1 MYFEKIRGQR
11 FAKKYLSNS
20 IKSNMISHAYMF
32 EGPSGVG
39 KNTMARELA
48 ATLLEM
54 ENLFNSPD
62 YIEITPDGNSI
73 KIAQIRKL
81 QSDILV
87 KPYKSYK
94 IYVIDEAQK
103 MTVEA
108 QNALL
113 KTLEEPPKYAII
125 ILITNNKESLLD
137 TIKSRCE
144 IIKFTPIPLVEVAD
158 YLTQIGVDKN
168 RASLLAN
175 FSRGSM
181 QKAIELSESEDFH
194 IMRDEV
200 QKYVETF
207 LTGSMLD
214 IMDIQSSIEKY
225 KDNITNVL
233 DLLVNYFRDIMMVKE
248 NVDSSMIINLD
259 RLVFIKNMS
268 TKITYSQLS
277 KIIDIIEETKIQAMD
292 IMKCFKSVCF
302 MVSSPITAECGC
314 AGSGKHYN
322 AYGSRNMPGFI
333 SGRCGNYGNFLC
345 CVRNSVRFGIK
356 SPRPGVWEQKGS
368 CHGNRIRLCRI
379 CFRTGFIFQI
389 KSIRLLGI
397 RNSKDRI
404 IQNR

>member
-81 QSDILV
+81 QSAILV

-158 YLTQIGVDKN
+158 YLTQTGVDKN

-194 IMRDEV
+194 IMRDDV

-277 KIIDIIEETKIQAMD
+277 KIIDIIEETKNKLRSNCNFNISIQVMTLN
-292 IMKCFKSVCF
+292 IYEV
-302 MVSSPITAECGC
+302 
-314 AGSGKHYN
+314 
-322 AYGSRNMPGFI
+322 
-333 SGRCGNYGNFLC
+333 
-345 CVRNSVRFGIK
+345 IK
-356 SPRPGVWEQKGS
+356 
-368 CHGNRIRLCRI
+368 
-379 CFRTGFIFQI
+379 
-389 KSIRLLGI
+389 
-397 RNSKDRI
+397 
-404 IQNR
+404 

>member
-125 ILITNNKESLLD
+125 ILITNNKESLLY

-194 IMRDEV
+194 IMREEV

-277 KIIDIIEETKIQAMD
+277 KIIDIIEETKNKLRSNCNFNISIQVMTLN
-292 IMKCFKSVCF
+292 IYEV
-302 MVSSPITAECGC
+302 
-314 AGSGKHYN
+314 
-322 AYGSRNMPGFI
+322 
-333 SGRCGNYGNFLC
+333 
-345 CVRNSVRFGIK
+345 IK
-356 SPRPGVWEQKGS
+356 
-368 CHGNRIRLCRI
+368 
-379 CFRTGFIFQI
+379 
-389 KSIRLLGI
+389 
-397 RNSKDRI
+397 
-404 IQNR
+404 

>member
-144 IIKFTPIPLVEVAD
+144 IIKFTPIPLLEVAD
-158 YLTQIGVDKN
+158 YLTQTGVDKN

-277 KIIDIIEETKIQAMD
+277 KIIDIIEETKNKLRSNCNFNISIQVMTLN
-292 IMKCFKSVCF
+292 IYEV
-302 MVSSPITAECGC
+302 
-314 AGSGKHYN
+314 
-322 AYGSRNMPGFI
+322 
-333 SGRCGNYGNFLC
+333 
-345 CVRNSVRFGIK
+345 IK
-356 SPRPGVWEQKGS
+356 
-368 CHGNRIRLCRI
+368 
-379 CFRTGFIFQI
+379 
-389 KSIRLLGI
+389 
-397 RNSKDRI
+397 
-404 IQNR
+404 

>member
-20 IKSNMISHAYMF
+20 IKSDMVSHAYMF
-32 EGPSGVG
+32 EGPNGIG

-48 ATLLEM
+48 ATLLDM

-158 YLTQIGVDKN
+158 YLTQTGVDKN

-277 KIIDIIEETKIQAMD
+277 KIIDIIEETKNKLRSNCNFNISIQVMTLN
-292 IMKCFKSVCF
+292 IYEV
-302 MVSSPITAECGC
+302 
-314 AGSGKHYN
+314 
-322 AYGSRNMPGFI
+322 
-333 SGRCGNYGNFLC
+333 
-345 CVRNSVRFGIK
+345 IK
-356 SPRPGVWEQKGS
+356 
-368 CHGNRIRLCRI
+368 
-379 CFRTGFIFQI
+379 
-389 KSIRLLGI
+389 
-397 RNSKDRI
+397 
-404 IQNR
+404 

>member
-48 ATLLEM
+48 ATLLDM

-158 YLTQIGVDKN
+158 YLTQTGVDKN

-214 IMDIQSSIEKY
+214 IMDIQNSIEKY

-277 KIIDIIEETKIQAMD
+277 KIIDIIEETKNKLRSNCNFNISIQVMTLN
-292 IMKCFKSVCF
+292 IYEV
-302 MVSSPITAECGC
+302 
-314 AGSGKHYN
+314 
-322 AYGSRNMPGFI
+322 
-333 SGRCGNYGNFLC
+333 
-345 CVRNSVRFGIK
+345 IK
-356 SPRPGVWEQKGS
+356 
-368 CHGNRIRLCRI
+368 
-379 CFRTGFIFQI
+379 
-389 KSIRLLGI
+389 
-397 RNSKDRI
+397 
-404 IQNR
+404 

>member
-48 ATLLEM
+48 ATLLDM

-200 QKYVETF
+200 QKYVEIF

-233 DLLVNYFRDIMMVKE
+233 DLLVNYFRDIMMVKG

-277 KIIDIIEETKIQAMD
+277 KIIDIIEETKNKLRSNCNFNISIQVMTLN
-292 IMKCFKSVCF
+292 IYEV
-302 MVSSPITAECGC
+302 
-314 AGSGKHYN
+314 
-322 AYGSRNMPGFI
+322 
-333 SGRCGNYGNFLC
+333 
-345 CVRNSVRFGIK
+345 IK
-356 SPRPGVWEQKGS
+356 
-368 CHGNRIRLCRI
+368 
-379 CFRTGFIFQI
+379 
-389 KSIRLLGI
+389 
-397 RNSKDRI
+397 
-404 IQNR
+404 

>member
-1 MYFEKIRGQR
+1 MYFDKIRGQR

-144 IIKFTPIPLVEVAD
+144 IIKFTPIPLLEVAD
-158 YLTQIGVDKN
+158 YLTQTGVDKN

-277 KIIDIIEETKIQAMD
+277 KIIDIIEETKNKLRSNCNFNISIQVMTLN
-292 IMKCFKSVCF
+292 IYEV
-302 MVSSPITAECGC
+302 
-314 AGSGKHYN
+314 
-322 AYGSRNMPGFI
+322 
-333 SGRCGNYGNFLC
+333 
-345 CVRNSVRFGIK
+345 IK
-356 SPRPGVWEQKGS
+356 
-368 CHGNRIRLCRI
+368 
-379 CFRTGFIFQI
+379 
-389 KSIRLLGI
+389 
-397 RNSKDRI
+397 
-404 IQNR
+404 

>member
-158 YLTQIGVDKN
+158 YLTQTGVDKN

-214 IMDIQSSIEKY
+214 IIDIQSSIEKY

-277 KIIDIIEETKIQAMD
+277 KIIDIIEETKNKLRSNCNFNISIQVMTLN
-292 IMKCFKSVCF
+292 IYEV
-302 MVSSPITAECGC
+302 
-314 AGSGKHYN
+314 
-322 AYGSRNMPGFI
+322 
-333 SGRCGNYGNFLC
+333 
-345 CVRNSVRFGIK
+345 IK
-356 SPRPGVWEQKGS
+356 
-368 CHGNRIRLCRI
+368 
-379 CFRTGFIFQI
+379 
-389 KSIRLLGI
+389 
-397 RNSKDRI
+397 
-404 IQNR
+404 

>member
-39 KNTMARELA
+39 KNTMARDLA
-48 ATLLEM
+48 TTLLEM

-87 KPYKSYK
+87 KSYKSYK

-125 ILITNNKESLLD
+125 ILITNNKESLLE

-158 YLTQIGVDKN
+158 YLTQTGVDKN

-277 KIIDIIEETKIQAMD
+277 KIIDIIEETKNKLRSNCNFNISIQVMTLN
-292 IMKCFKSVCF
+292 IYEV
-302 MVSSPITAECGC
+302 
-314 AGSGKHYN
+314 
-322 AYGSRNMPGFI
+322 
-333 SGRCGNYGNFLC
+333 
-345 CVRNSVRFGIK
+345 IK
-356 SPRPGVWEQKGS
+356 
-368 CHGNRIRLCRI
+368 
-379 CFRTGFIFQI
+379 
-389 KSIRLLGI
+389 
-397 RNSKDRI
+397 
-404 IQNR
+404 

>member
-158 YLTQIGVDKN
+158 YLTQTGVDKN

-268 TKITYSQLS
+268 RKITYSQLS
-277 KIIDIIEETKIQAMD
+277 KIIDIIEETKTKLRSNCNFNISIQVMTLN
-292 IMKCFKSVCF
+292 IYEV
-302 MVSSPITAECGC
+302 
-314 AGSGKHYN
+314 
-322 AYGSRNMPGFI
+322 
-333 SGRCGNYGNFLC
+333 
-345 CVRNSVRFGIK
+345 IK
-356 SPRPGVWEQKGS
+356 
-368 CHGNRIRLCRI
+368 
-379 CFRTGFIFQI
+379 
-389 KSIRLLGI
+389 
-397 RNSKDRI
+397 
-404 IQNR
+404 

>member
-11 FAKKYLSNS
+11 FAKKYLINS

-48 ATLLEM
+48 TTLLEM

-158 YLTQIGVDKN
+158 YLTQTGVDKN

-214 IMDIQSSIEKY
+214 IMDIQNSIEKY

-277 KIIDIIEETKIQAMD
+277 KIIDIIEETKNKLRSNCNFNISIQVMTLN
-292 IMKCFKSVCF
+292 IYEV
-302 MVSSPITAECGC
+302 
-314 AGSGKHYN
+314 
-322 AYGSRNMPGFI
+322 
-333 SGRCGNYGNFLC
+333 
-345 CVRNSVRFGIK
+345 IK
-356 SPRPGVWEQKGS
+356 
-368 CHGNRIRLCRI
+368 
-379 CFRTGFIFQI
+379 
-389 KSIRLLGI
+389 
-397 RNSKDRI
+397 
-404 IQNR
+404 

>member
-1 MYFEKIRGQR
+1 MYFDKIRGQR

-158 YLTQIGVDKN
+158 YLTQTGVDKN

-248 NVDSSMIINLD
+248 NVDSRMIINLD

-277 KIIDIIEETKIQAMD
+277 KIIDIIEETKNKLRSNCNFNISIQVMTLN
-292 IMKCFKSVCF
+292 IYEV
-302 MVSSPITAECGC
+302 
-314 AGSGKHYN
+314 
-322 AYGSRNMPGFI
+322 
-333 SGRCGNYGNFLC
+333 
-345 CVRNSVRFGIK
+345 IK
-356 SPRPGVWEQKGS
+356 
-368 CHGNRIRLCRI
+368 
-379 CFRTGFIFQI
+379 
-389 KSIRLLGI
+389 
-397 RNSKDRI
+397 
-404 IQNR
+404 

>member
-32 EGPSGVG
+32 EGLSGVG
-39 KNTMARELA
+39 KNTMARDLA
-48 ATLLEM
+48 TTLLEM

-158 YLTQIGVDKN
+158 YLTQTGVDKN

-277 KIIDIIEETKIQAMD
+277 KIIDIIEETKNKLRSNCNFNISIQVMTLN
-292 IMKCFKSVCF
+292 IYEV
-302 MVSSPITAECGC
+302 
-314 AGSGKHYN
+314 
-322 AYGSRNMPGFI
+322 
-333 SGRCGNYGNFLC
+333 
-345 CVRNSVRFGIK
+345 IK
-356 SPRPGVWEQKGS
+356 
-368 CHGNRIRLCRI
+368 
-379 CFRTGFIFQI
+379 
-389 KSIRLLGI
+389 
-397 RNSKDRI
+397 
-404 IQNR
+404 

>member
-39 KNTMARELA
+39 KNTMARDLA
-48 ATLLEM
+48 TTLLEM

-73 KIAQIRKL
+73 KIARIRKL

-158 YLTQIGVDKN
+158 YLTQTGVDKN

-277 KIIDIIEETKIQAMD
+277 KIIDIIEETKNKLRSNCNFNISIQVMTLN
-292 IMKCFKSVCF
+292 IYEV
-302 MVSSPITAECGC
+302 
-314 AGSGKHYN
+314 
-322 AYGSRNMPGFI
+322 
-333 SGRCGNYGNFLC
+333 
-345 CVRNSVRFGIK
+345 IK
-356 SPRPGVWEQKGS
+356 
-368 CHGNRIRLCRI
+368 
-379 CFRTGFIFQI
+379 
-389 KSIRLLGI
+389 
-397 RNSKDRI
+397 
-404 IQNR
+404 

>member
-48 ATLLEM
+48 ATLLDM

-158 YLTQIGVDKN
+158 YLTQTGVDKN

-207 LTGSMLD
+207 LTGGMLD
-214 IMDIQSSIEKY
+214 IMDIQNSIEKY

-277 KIIDIIEETKIQAMD
+277 KIIDIIEETKNKLRSNCNFNISIQVMTLN
-292 IMKCFKSVCF
+292 IYEV
-302 MVSSPITAECGC
+302 
-314 AGSGKHYN
+314 
-322 AYGSRNMPGFI
+322 
-333 SGRCGNYGNFLC
+333 
-345 CVRNSVRFGIK
+345 IK
-356 SPRPGVWEQKGS
+356 
-368 CHGNRIRLCRI
+368 
-379 CFRTGFIFQI
+379 
-389 KSIRLLGI
+389 
-397 RNSKDRI
+397 
-404 IQNR
+404 

>member
-48 ATLLEM
+48 TTLLEM
-54 ENLFNSPD
+54 ENLLNSPD

-158 YLTQIGVDKN
+158 YLTQTGVDKN

-277 KIIDIIEETKIQAMD
+277 KIIDIIEETKNKLRSNCNFNISIQVMTLN
-292 IMKCFKSVCF
+292 IYEV
-302 MVSSPITAECGC
+302 
-314 AGSGKHYN
+314 
-322 AYGSRNMPGFI
+322 
-333 SGRCGNYGNFLC
+333 
-345 CVRNSVRFGIK
+345 IK
-356 SPRPGVWEQKGS
+356 
-368 CHGNRIRLCRI
+368 
-379 CFRTGFIFQI
+379 
-389 KSIRLLGI
+389 
-397 RNSKDRI
+397 
-404 IQNR
+404 